1 MPKLE
6 RLNREFLKIKGT
18 KIYLGSIYA
27 SIILTG
33 FIVFKDVFMA
43 ESVRRIGVEKWVWS
57 NILIGNFILLHM
69 ISIIFITLIIQREY
83 SNNITQ
89 NLLAYL
95 KNRFDFIIG
104 EIAIWFSLH
113 LIITICSYLMAL
125 IGGLVIFKNLEYS
138 SYIEYLSIIYLK
150 TLILGFL
157 ILIPNIVVCIA
168 QKKNYIVSF
177 ISGAITIL
185 LSVGFLQANNI
196 IPYILPWSS
205 AYILIF
211 NANNPYKIWEM
222 ASIIII
228 VFISLFLA
236 IHILKKQEF

>member
-1 MPKLE
+1 
-6 RLNREFLKIKGT
+6 
-18 KIYLGSIYA
+18 
-27 SIILTG
+27 
-33 FIVFKDVFMA
+33 MA

-104 EIAIWFSLH
+104 KIAIWFSLH

-125 IGGLVIFKNLEYS
+125 IGGLVIFKNL
-138 SYIEYLSIIYLK
+138 EYLSIIYLK

>member
-43 ESVRRIGVEKWVWS
+43 ESVRRIGVEKWVSS

-69 ISIIFITLIIQREY
+69 ISIIFINLIIQREY
-83 SNNITQ
+83 SNNIIQ
-89 NLLAYL
+89 NLLPYL
-95 KNRFDFIIG
+95 KNRFDFIVG
-104 EIAIWFSLH
+104 KIAIWFSLH
-113 LIITICSYLMAL
+113 LIITICSYLIAL

-157 ILIPNIVVCIA
+157 ILIPNLIVCIA

-211 NANNPYKIWEM
+211 NANNLYKIWEM

-236 IHILKKQEF
+236 LHILKKQEF

>member
-104 EIAIWFSLH
+104 KIAIWFSLH

-168 QKKNYIVSF
+168 QRR
-177 ISGAITIL
+177 
-185 LSVGFLQANNI
+185 I
-196 IPYILPWSS
+196 I
-205 AYILIF
+205 
-211 NANNPYKIWEM
+211 
-222 ASIIII
+222 
-228 VFISLFLA
+228 
-236 IHILKKQEF
+236 

>member
-1 MPKLE
+1 
-6 RLNREFLKIKGT
+6 
-18 KIYLGSIYA
+18 
-27 SIILTG
+27 
-33 FIVFKDVFMA
+33 MA

-95 KNRFDFIIG
+95 KIDLTFIIG
-104 EIAIWFSLH
+104 KIAIWFSLH

-236 IHILKKQEF
+236 IHILKNRNFKFINTVYLV

>member
-1 MPKLE
+1 ME

-43 ESVRRIGVEKWVWS
+43 ESVRRIGVEKWVSS

-69 ISIIFITLIIQREY
+69 ISIIFINLIIQREY
-83 SNNITQ
+83 SNNIIQ

-104 EIAIWFSLH
+104 KIAIWFSLH

-157 ILIPNIVVCIA
+157 ILIPNLVVCIA

-236 IHILKKQEF
+236 LHILKKQEF

>member
-43 ESVRRIGVEKWVWS
+43 ESVRRIGVEKWVSS

-69 ISIIFITLIIQREY
+69 ISIIFINLIIQREY
-83 SNNITQ
+83 SNNIIQ
-89 NLLAYL
+89 NLLPYL
-95 KNRFDFIIG
+95 KNRFDFIVG
-104 EIAIWFSLH
+104 KIAIWFSLH
-113 LIITICSYLMAL
+113 LIITICSYLIAL

-157 ILIPNIVVCIA
+157 ILIPNLIVCIA

-236 IHILKKQEF
+236 LHILKKQEF

>member
-104 EIAIWFSLH
+104 KIAIWFSLH

-125 IGGLVIFKNLEYS
+125 IGGLVIFKNL
-138 SYIEYLSIIYLK
+138 EYLSIIYLK

>member
-1 MPKLE
+1 
-6 RLNREFLKIKGT
+6 
-18 KIYLGSIYA
+18 
-27 SIILTG
+27 
-33 FIVFKDVFMA
+33 
-43 ESVRRIGVEKWVWS
+43 
-57 NILIGNFILLHM
+57 
-69 ISIIFITLIIQREY
+69 Y

-104 EIAIWFSLH
+104 KIAIWFSLH